1 MFTHCA
7 STMQGCG
14 PWQKDGRMQ
23 LQDIHGL
30 MKGSYSW
37 IKIWTDRIAAWRS
50 VALAA
55 PDSCYWCE
63 VARMQEEVLSIDQCQ

>member
-1 MFTHCA
+1 
-7 STMQGCG
+7 
-14 PWQKDGRMQ
+14 MQ

-30 MKGSYSW
+30 IKGSYSW
-37 IKIWTDRIAAWRS
+37 IKIWTGRIAAWRS